1 MTRRPMIVRM
11 WSMITN
17 PPAVSIAD
25 VLRRHLEA
33 VGSDLDA
40 EHEMYTED
48 AVLEFPQSGERF
60 EGLANFRAWRDQYPD
75 AVALVV
81 RRIRGGGDVWVAECT
96 ISYDGGPWKPAVSIH
111 ELRGGKIVHEAIYTT
126 EPWPAPEW
134 RARWRSATPPFGA

>member
-1 MTRRPMIVRM
+1 MT
-11 WSMITN
+11 TT
-17 PPAVSIAD
+17 PAAEPVAD

-33 VGSDLDA
+33 VGEDLDV

-60 EGLANFRAWRDQYPD
+60 DGLASFRAWRDQYPGP
-75 AVALVV
+75 VALEVL
-81 RRIRGGGDVWVAECT
+81 RIRGGGDVWVAECR

-111 ELRGGKIVHEAIYTT
+111 ELRDGQIVHEAIYTM

-134 RARWRSATPPFGA
+134 RAQWRAETGPFGRDLSWG

>member
-1 MTRRPMIVRM
+1 MTM
-11 WSMITN
+11 N

-33 VGSDLDA
+33 VGSDLDG